1 MGPHSTHTHTKVS
14 HFPPKCVSID
24 TNALSDWT
32 SSHTRCWTA
41 PFRHNHKR
49 QKAAYWRVQ
58 QQHPAHTPFGFLRT
72 LPTCV
77 LLLASVVRQWWLN
90 THTEWGLL
98 DGQTGGP
105 AHTPHRGVD
114 EKEWWWWEWV
124 DVVEWMVWSTA
135 GWVVWLVDG
144 AGVEWVWLCDGVG
157 WLARHWRQSGAA
169 TLPVCVGG
177 AEREEGWKQV
187 CVVFGWQ
194 TRNGQHW
201 VVVVV
206 LVRMMQVHQLPSS
219 QHNTHHTIKPSH
231 PCPLKLSFQL
241 SLFFFL
247 FNHYWTINIKYK
259 NKICNL
265 HFTTFQINKY
275 KNKKTI
281 G

>member
-1 MGPHSTHTHTKVS
+1 MCFNWYKRIVRLNN
-14 HFPPKCVSID
+14 I
-24 TNALSDWT
+24 
-32 SSHTRCWTA
+32 HTRCWTA
-41 PFRHNHKR
+41 PSRHKHKR
-49 QKAAYWRVQ
+49 HKAAYWRVQ
-58 QQHPAHTPFGFLRT
+58 QQHTAHTPFGFLCT

-77 LLLASVVRQWWLN
+77 LSLLASVVRQWWLN
-90 THTEWGLL
+90 THRVGLV
-98 DGQTGGP
+98 GWPNRWTCT
-105 AHTPHRGVD
+105 HTTHRGVD
-114 EKEWWWWEWV
+114 GKEWWWWWEWV

-144 AGVEWVWLCDGVG
+144 GGVEWVWLCDGVG

-169 TLPVCVGG
+169 TLPVCVCVGG
-177 AEREEGWKQV
+177 AERERGGVETSV
-187 CVVFGWQ
+187 CGFGWQ

-231 PCPLKLSFQL
+231 PCPLKLSLQL

-259 NKICNL
+259 NKIFNL
-265 HFTTFQINKY
+265 HITTFQINQY